1 MEKEHISP
9 SKDKSIRNIDEER
22 GRGQRNNNIFLD
34 DSVKTEQD
42 WVLHGD
48 RHLVH
53 WIYYLET
60 DTEVKTFDF
69 TSAYERDSDRFWV
82 VDVIRSNG
90 TRINHQ
96 IGRGAGEGGE
106 ATQLQKDPSSD
117 NASRLENR
125 V

>member
-1 MEKEHISP
+1 M
-9 SKDKSIRNIDEER
+9 D
-22 GRGQRNNNIFLD
+22 
-34 DSVKTEQD
+34 
-42 WVLHGD
+42 
-48 RHLVH
+48 LVQL
-53 WIYYLET
+53 IYYLET
-60 DTEVKTFDF
+60 DPEVKTFDF
-69 TSAYERDSDRFWV
+69 TSADERDSDRFWV

-125 V
+125 VFTDEDFEPHVKVSLRWLKPIGDRKSTRLNSSH